1 MSLIVRKPTPGEQ
14 AYADWCD
21 APESDLARYWHRMNR
36 ADKAK
41 WEKFGARIAADRRAV
56 DAALR
61 DVLEEAKRRTPQ
73 LTGDQLT
80 GDRVAMTIGYVVIDR
95 LRGQ

>member
-1 MSLIVRKPTPGEQ
+1 MTVIEHCREHLDRLYDLLNLLTDLGYDSTGET
-14 AYADWCD
+14 AYEDTKAL
-21 APESDLARYWHRMNR
+21 ETELLRLTDLHR
-36 ADKAK
+36 
-41 WEKFGARIAADRRAV
+41 GAV

-73 LTGDQLT
+73 LTGDRL
-80 GDRVAMTIGYVVIDR
+80 AMTIGYVVIDR

>member
-1 MSLIVRKPTPGEQ
+1 MTVIARRWIVSTGELWLPDGSPTSKPDPETEDWVVL
-14 AYADWCD
+14 AEDYDALADQ
-21 APESDLARYWHRMNR
+21 LR
-36 ADKAK
+36 
-41 WEKFGARIAADRRAV
+41 GAV
-56 DAALR
+56 DTALR

-80 GDRVAMTIGYVVIDR
+80 GDRIAMTIGYVVIDR

>member
-1 MSLIVRKPTPGEQ
+1 MSLIERSEHERGPEQHHLAVVAIRERDEALLRAGKAEGE
-14 AYADWCD
+14 A
-21 APESDLARYWHRMNR
+21 ESLRQQLA
-36 ADKAK
+36 
-41 WEKFGARIAADRRAV
+41 GAV

>member
-1 MSLIVRKPTPGEQ
+1 MTGFVIARRERRWWLTLWDDNTAREVYNVKPPERPSRPCE
-14 AYADWCD
+14 AVEVVPADQ
-21 APESDLARYWHRMNR
+21 LA
-36 ADKAK
+36 
-41 WEKFGARIAADRRAV
+41 GAV

-61 DVLEEAKRRTPQ
+61 DVLEEAKRRMPQ

-80 GDRVAMTIGYVVIDR
+80 GDRIAMTIGYVVIDR

>member
-73 LTGDQLT
+73 LTGDRL
-80 GDRVAMTIGYVVIDR
+80 AMTIGYVVIDR
-95 LRGQ
+95 LRGAVAR